1 MKRAARWAS
10 MLFAAAALP
19 AAWLG
24 CSNIAHA
31 QSVAQAGS
39 TGVEVQTRG
48 PVHEA
53 FAEPVVFNAAA
64 GMVVPVQPPAPV
76 HEIAP
81 SVKPAGAHVVWLPGY
96 WGWDDDR
103 QDFLWISG
111 VWRVPPPNSRWIPG
125 YWSKAK
131 EGFLWSPG
139 FWVASGTAQIKY
151 LPPPPKSQETGPT
164 RPAPSAN
171 HFYIPGHWRPRGEQ
185 YVWQAGYWS
194 QAKPGWVWTPACF
207 LLTPAGA
214 VYVAGRWDYPL
225 AQRGL
230 LFAPEAMDAAAA
242 ARPGFRFTPRYV
254 VNTRAL
260 TDHLF
265 VRADYRHYYFGDYYD
280 ARYANAGFLP
290 WFAFQGSGSGYV
302 PDYAYARWLYGR
314 DQPDWDARM
323 RAGYQA
329 RLDGAEDRP
338 PKDWSALQAQA
349 AARGAGKA
357 GPIVMSLN
365 DLLRSQASPLSLVHV
380 NKNALARA
388 AGLSEH
394 VKFLAAQRSK
404 LETGAGGKL
413 DLGRAEE
420 APLTIDLPQL
430 PGALSGTFGI
440 GAAVTDNVEE
450 SLPGV
455 GGRVVPGLGGRSA
468 PGLEGRV
475 VPGVEQVSPGGGDSL
490 PGGGRPLGNN

>member
-64 GMVVPVQPPAPV
+64 GLVVPAQPPAPIQ
-76 HEIAP
+76 EAAP
-81 SVKPAGAHVVWLPGY
+81 AVKPAGAHVVWLPGY

-103 QDFLWISG
+103 QGFLWISG
-111 VWRVPPPNSRWIPG
+111 VWRVPPPSSRWVPG
-125 YWSKAK
+125 YWSQSKA
-131 EGFLWSPG
+131 GFLWIPG
-139 FWVASGTAQIKY
+139 FWVASSTAQIKY
-151 LPPPPKSQETGPT
+151 LSPPPKSAETGPS

-185 YVWQAGYWS
+185 HVWQAGYWS
-194 QAKPGWVWTPACF
+194 QAKPGWVWTPACY
-207 LLTPAGA
+207 LSTPAGA
-214 VYVAGRWDYPL
+214 VFVPGRWDYPL
-225 AQRGL
+225 ARRGL
-230 LFAPEAMDAAAA
+230 LFAPEAIDADAA

-260 TDHLF
+260 TEHLF
-265 VRADYRHYYFGDYYD
+265 VRSDYRHYYFGDYYD
-280 ARYANAGFLP
+280 ARYAKAGFLP
-290 WFAFQGSGSGYV
+290 WFAFQDSGLGYV

-314 DQPDWDARM
+314 DKPDWDARM

-329 RLDGAEDRP
+329 RLDRAEDRP
-338 PKDWSALQAQA
+338 PKDWAALEAQA
-349 AARGAGKA
+349 AARGTGKA
-357 GPIVMSLN
+357 GSIVMSLN

-380 NKNALARA
+380 NKNAQACA
-388 AGLSEH
+388 AGLAEH
-394 VKFLAAQRSK
+394 VKSLAARRLK
-404 LETGAGGKL
+404 LETGTGGKL
-413 DLGRAEE
+413 ELGRAEE
-420 APLTIDLPQL
+420 GPLTIDLPQL

-440 GAAVTDNVEE
+440 GAAITDNVEE
-450 SLPGV
+450 TLPGV

-490 PGGGRPLGNN
+490 PGGGRPLGND